1 MATVNTSDRSLTA
14 QRQNDV
20 RQNDVEAVQQ
30 RTGIAPRCDVFENKD
45 EVLLVADLPGVT
57 QDGLRID
64 VVDERISLEGR
75 RESFDFRRTFVLP
88 DGIDRE
94 KIDAELKHG
103 VLWLHLPKAAA
114 IKPRRIAVKA
124 SS

>member
-1 MATVNTSDRSLTA
+1 MNVTTHKNEKTGLVDP
-14 QRQNDV
+14 RQNRGDL
-20 RQNDVEAVQQ
+20 EAVQQ
-30 RTGIAPRCDVFENKD
+30 RPAVAPRCDVFENKD
-45 EVLLVADLPGVT
+45 EILLVADLPGVA

-64 VVDERISLEGR
+64 VDEERVMLEGK
-75 RESFDFRRTFVLP
+75 RESYDFRRSFLLP

-114 IKPRRIAVKA
+114 VKPRRITVKA
-124 SS
+124 ST